1 MAAALASSLHHI
13 FSHAGSGALKYL
25 NVLTNFIFFAA
36 FILLA
41 LAIANFFT
49 IRRPSAATEQSE
61 SVSVLIPV
69 RNEAEN
75 IADLVLSLQAQKHLA
90 QLEIIFINDSSTDE
104 TLNKLQ
110 DAINGGAQIKV
121 INAPSLPSGWM
132 GKPWALQQGYLQAKG
147 EIVVTLDAD
156 VRLTPTAI
164 SQAITML
171 GERSFISPYPKQ
183 IAKTFAERLIQ
194 PLLQW
199 SWMSTVPLRIAEK
212 SSRTSLAVANGQFF
226 VVRKSALSK
235 INGFTAIA
243 SEVLD
248 DIELARA
255 LIKSGARGGVADG
268 SALAQTRMYMNFAEV
283 RAGYGKSLWKAFGS
297 KSGSAGAIIFLFATG
312 IAPIFSWFGGN
323 PLGFLAYGF
332 IVITRALSAYRS
344 RGRALDSLLH
354 PISCAILI
362 YLIIYSWR
370 ARGVV
375 AWKGRTL

>member
-1 MAAALASSLHHI
+1 
-13 FSHAGSGALKYL
+13 
-25 NVLTNFIFFAA
+25 VLTNFIFFAA

-49 IRRPSAATEQSE
+49 IRRPSAATERSE

-75 IADLVLSLQAQKHLA
+75 IADLVLSLQAQKFLA

-110 DAINGGAQIKV
+110 DAINGGAQIEV
-121 INAPSLPSGWM
+121 INAPGLPSGWM
-132 GKPWALQQGYLQAKG
+132 GKPWALQQGYLEAKG

-156 VRLTPTAI
+156 VRLTPAAI

-183 IAKTFAERLIQ
+183 IAKTFSERLIQ

-235 INGFTAIA
+235 IDGFTAIA

-268 SALAQTRMYMNFAEV
+268 SALAQTRMYKNFSEV

-297 KSGSAGAIIFLFATG
+297 KSGSAGAIIFLFAIG

-344 RGRALDSLLH
+344 RGRVLDSLLH

>member
-1 MAAALASSLHHI
+1 
-13 FSHAGSGALKYL
+13 
-25 NVLTNFIFFAA
+25 
-36 FILLA
+36 
-41 LAIANFFT
+41 
-49 IRRPSAATEQSE
+49 
-61 SVSVLIPV
+61 
-69 RNEAEN
+69 
-75 IADLVLSLQAQKHLA
+75 
-90 QLEIIFINDSSTDE
+90 
-104 TLNKLQ
+104 
-110 DAINGGAQIKV
+110 
-121 INAPSLPSGWM
+121 
-132 GKPWALQQGYLQAKG
+132 
-147 EIVVTLDAD
+147 
-156 VRLTPTAI
+156 
-164 SQAITML
+164 ML

-183 IAKTFAERLIQ
+183 IAKTLIERLIQ

-226 VVRKSALSK
+226 IVRKSALSQ
-235 INGFTAIA
+235 IGGFTAIA

-268 SALAQTRMYMNFAEV
+268 SALAQTRMYKNFAEI

-297 KSGSAGAIIFLFATG
+297 KSGSAGVIIFLFATG
-312 IAPIFSWFGGN
+312 IAPVFSWFAGN

-332 IVITRALSAYRS
+332 IVITRVLSANRS
-344 RGRALDSLLH
+344 RGRALDALLH